1 MVSHKCIMCGFGF
14 YGVNFAGG
22 RSLNILIAGEET
34 LARVAVSRGHARFMF
49 CCLDKCVCLCTS
61 VF

>member
-1 MVSHKCIMCGFGF
+1 MCVFGF
-14 YGVNFAGG
+14 YGINFAGG

-34 LARVAVSRGHARFMF
+34 LGTVAVSRGHAGFRFF
-49 CCLDKCVCLCTS
+49 PLKKCLCPHVS